1 MKKIFYSTQMKKD
14 LKKYRR
20 NEVKMKKLYEILEM
34 LINNV
39 ELPEKYKKHKLLGQY
54 NEIGRAHV

>member
-20 NEVKMKKLYEILEM
+20 NEVKMKKLYEIL
-34 LINNV
+34 
-39 ELPEKYKKHKLLGQY
+39 
-54 NEIGRAHV
+54 